1 VVQKSSS
8 EVLET
13 ASGLNA
19 LNEEIES
26 LAWAVAKIPTYDVHG
41 HEFKAALYALL
52 VGMESGK
59 PPANAAEAVLISL
72 IRDLV
77 RDTPWWPLLGP
88 HGMSGSRATRRVHR
102 RRSGDRVAATG
113 GGRRTAGELQ
123 IEGSRETRAYA
134 LRSFNDA

>member
-1 VVQKSSS
+1 MVQKSSS
-8 EVLET
+8 EVLEN

-102 RRSGDRVAATG
+102 RRSGDRVAVELLTG
-113 GGRRTAGELQ
+113 DIGTLQ
-123 IEGSRETRAYA
+123 RLLAEADGQQGSCR
-134 LRSFNDA
+134 